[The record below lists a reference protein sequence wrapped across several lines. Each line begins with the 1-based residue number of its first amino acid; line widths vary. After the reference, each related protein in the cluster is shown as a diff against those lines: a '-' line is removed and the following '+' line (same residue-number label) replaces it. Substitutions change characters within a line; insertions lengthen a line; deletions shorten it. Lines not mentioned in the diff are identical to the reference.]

1 MQDIID
7 GMMYN
12 LNKRARDVPSLSGIE
27 SVINKTQSHT
37 IAEFREEP
45 MSDAH
50 QSQQPVLE
58 PGTIIPAF
66 TLPGADGMPHSP
78 WTYKQREHLVLL
90 FTRNPTS
97 SETRGLLK
105 AFAHE
110 YKAFREEMC
119 AILAITPATVLANL
133 RLQDEL
139 SLPFPLLADP
149 QGDVIAKYTRWNAN
163 NKDLLPAIVLAD
175 RYNAVYQQWIAE
187 QEADLPSIEEILEAL
202 RYMNKLCTP

>member
-1 MQDIID
+1 
-7 GMMYN
+7 
-12 LNKRARDVPSLSGIE
+12 
-27 SVINKTQSHT
+27 
-37 IAEFREEP
+37 

-50 QSQQPVLE
+50 QPQQPVLE
-58 PGTIIPAF
+58 QGTIIPAF

-105 AFAHE
+105 ASAHE

-119 AILAITPATVLANL
+119 AILAITPATVIANL
-133 RLQDEL
+133 RLQGEL

-149 QGDVIAKYTRWNAN
+149 QGEVIAKYTQWNPG
-163 NKDLLPAIVLAD
+163 NKDLLPGIVLAD

-187 QEADLPSIEEILEAL
+187 QEADLPRIEEILESL